1 MLELSDDQGVMELA
15 WEQVEQKTELPDELN
30 DFFDQRGTMH
40 PRPGCRRAYLRFYLR
55 GQAILERQ
63 GKLLGVYT
71 TDASRQGIGF
81 LSPLQLLPKERC
93 RIQLPKT
100 KEFHIEVVR
109 CRRISEA
116 CYECGA
122 MFVIGTL
129 NK

>member
-1 MLELSDDQGVMELA
+1 MLDLSDDQGVIELA
-15 WEQVEQKTELPDELN
+15 WEQVEEKTELPEELS
-30 DFFDQRGTMH
+30 DFFNLRGPVP

-55 GQAILERQ
+55 GQAVLERQ

-81 LSPLQLLPKERC
+81 LSPMQLLPKERC

-100 KEFHIEVVR
+100 KEFHIEIVR
-109 CRRISEA
+109 CRRIADA
-116 CYECGA
+116 CYECGG
-122 MFVIGTL
+122 MFVLGTR